1 MPSFPQLA
9 AGAFVEHNQRVLLIQ
24 RGRPPAQHEW
34 ALPGGKV
41 LPGESL
47 ADAVEREVREECGLI
62 VRVARPPG
70 GIYEPVYTFENI
82 VRDDAGAIR
91 FHYVVI
97 DLAAEYVSGEPVPG
111 DDAADAGW
119 FAREELGALKLNHVT
134 ERFLRERRWL

>member
-9 AGAFVEHNQRVLLIQ
+9 AGAFVEHNDRVLLIQ

-47 ADAVEREVREECGLI
+47 ADAVEREVLEESGI
-62 VRVARPPG
+62 GVRVPRGEG
-70 GIYEPVYTFENI
+70 GVYKPVYTFENI
-82 VRDDAGAIR
+82 VRDHAGDIL

-97 DLAAEYVSGEPVPG
+97 DLAAEYVSGEPKPG
-111 DDAADAGW
+111 DDAEDAGW
-119 FAREELGALKLNHVT
+119 FTREELSVLHLNHVT
-134 ERFLRERRWL
+134 ERFLRERGWL